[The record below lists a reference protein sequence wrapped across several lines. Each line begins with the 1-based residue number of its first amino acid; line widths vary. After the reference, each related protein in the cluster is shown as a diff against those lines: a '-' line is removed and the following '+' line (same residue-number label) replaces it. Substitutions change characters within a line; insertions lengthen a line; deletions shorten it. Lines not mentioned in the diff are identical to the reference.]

1 MENTAGRYRER
12 ISRPSFSAASSSHAG
27 HHAGNGSTAGH
38 AFRSGTPAPA
48 LPETPIGKRCHGS
61 ERTPAG
67 SGTPTRRRPDSN
79 SQTFVNL
86 PERFTRWPCY
96 QIRNAN
102 PGTLPTLPA
111 DAPRMNASSRNA
123 RNDSRPGTSGH
134 ASNYRRAN
142 LLFFK

>member
-61 ERTPAG
+61 ERPALGKINNKTTIEIIKPPVTPITDG
-67 SGTPTRRRPDSN
+67 LQGL
-79 SQTFVNL
+79 FL
-86 PERFTRWPCY
+86 CPERV
-96 QIRNAN
+96 N
-102 PGTLPTLPA
+102 
-111 DAPRMNASSRNA
+111 
-123 RNDSRPGTSGH
+123 H
-134 ASNYRRAN
+134 ACKI
-142 LLFFK
+142 L